1 MKNPQHIAIIM
12 DGNRRWARRHGFQII
27 RGHRKVALE
36 TIEELVDYCL
46 ENEIP
51 YLTLWAF
58 STENWNRSR
67 EEVQLLMNL
76 FREMLTEN
84 LDKLDKKGVKIRVMG
99 DTGRFAQD
107 IQQQIK
113 QSVEQTKD
121 NRKLNLTLGLS
132 YGGRDE
138 LVRAIKEIAE
148 KVKAKQL
155 KVEEIDQALI
165 SNHLDTAE
173 LPDPELIIR
182 PGAERRL
189 SGFMLWQSEYSE
201 LYFSDVL
208 MPDFGSAELDK
219 AIDEFH
225 QRQRRFGR

>member
-1 MKNPQHIAIIM
+1 MKNPQHIALIM
-12 DGNRRWARRHGFQII
+12 DGNRRWARRQGLEII

-36 TIEELVDYCL
+36 TIEELADYCL
-46 ENEIP
+46 ENKIP

-58 STENWNRSR
+58 STENWNRSP
-67 EEVQLLMNL
+67 EEVQLLMDL

-84 LDKLDKKGVKIRVMG
+84 LDKLDDKGVRIRVMG
-99 DTGRFAQD
+99 DIKRFAQD
-107 IQQQIK
+107 IRQQIT
-113 QSVEQTKD
+113 QAIEQTKD
-121 NRKLNLTLGLS
+121 NQKLNLTLGLS

-138 LVRAIKEIAE
+138 LVRVIKKIAS
-148 KVKAKQL
+148 
-155 KVEEIDQALI
+155 KVEKGELAFDEIDQTLI

-173 LPDPELIIR
+173 LPDPDLIIR
-182 PGAERRL
+182 PGGERRL

-208 MPDFGSAELDK
+208 MPDFGPDELDK
-219 AIDEFH
+219 AIEEFR